1 MSQFAARKRALLS
14 STGIKPLLQYNFT
27 TSSVLPPWLAFSRAG
42 NAMVYDSTGKL
53 TYAPNNLQTYSNTF
67 TNAQWIKTSVS
78 LTAGVPDPFSGTNA
92 TTVTATAGGAS
103 AELNGATA
111 GGPYTGAFLIAIW
124 VRARAVTG
132 NVWIYYNGVLN
143 AIAPT
148 GTWQQFYAVSSFS
161 AGYPRPDIILQN
173 NGDQIDV
180 YSATL
185 SAVTYE
191 TAPRSGDQVITTS
204 AAYYGPRFD
213 YPGGSADGLLVEGAR
228 TNLYLN
234 SAVPAL
240 QTITVANS
248 STYTISFYGTGSIV
262 VSGAYSGTITGS
274 GVNVLTQ
281 KTFVAGS
288 TSLSMA
294 APTGTVINVQV
305 ELGSYATYRI
315 ITAGS
320 TITRAAD
327 VPTSAV
333 PLTAYLAAN
342 PSIWELQ
349 DEATGTI
356 SRAVYTAG
364 TFTFPT
370 GKWYRSMA
378 AYPIG
383 TPTGYLNTKLTVGG
397 PY

>member
-42 NAMVYDSTGKL
+42 NAMMFDSTGTL
-53 TYAPNNLQTYSNTF
+53 TYAPNNLLTYSNTF
-67 TNAQWIKTSVS
+67 TNAAWTKTAISVTS
-78 LTAGVPDPFSGTNA
+78 GIADPFSGTNA
-92 TTVTATAGGAS
+92 STLTATAS
-103 AELNGATA
+103 ATLYQSNTGLNGVNAVSSIWIRRRT
-111 GGPYTGAFLIAIW
+111 GTGA
-124 VRARAVTG
+124 VTLWTPGIGG
-132 NVWIYYNGVLN
+132 NTTL
-143 AIAPT
+143 PLT
-148 GTWQQFYAVSSFS
+148 SSWQQFSTYSVGGGTSYFYLTMSTT
-161 AGYPRPDIILQN
+161 
-173 NGDQIDV
+173 GDAIDV
-180 YSATL
+180 YGATL

-191 TAPRSGDQVITTS
+191 TAPRPGDQVITGAS
-204 AAYYGPRFD
+204 AYYGPRFD
-213 YPGGSADGLLVEGAR
+213 YPGGSADGLLVEDAR

>member
-1 MSQFAARKRALLS
+1 VNYIASEYIKAAGYTTLTWADWNA
-14 STGIKPLLQYNFT
+14 STWLTFDFT
-27 TSSVLPPWLAFSRAG
+27 A
-42 NAMVYDSTGKL
+42 
-53 TYAPNNLQTYSNTF
+53 
-67 TNAQWIKTSVS
+67 
-78 LTAGVPDPFSGTNA
+78 
-92 TTVTATAGGAS
+92 VTATIGGSDAGMTISHPSITSVGNGWYLISAVFNVTAIGRSWPLRWVPNDTSNTPDGVSGFYIYGA
-103 AELNGATA
+103 A
-111 GGPYTGAFLIAIW
+111 
-124 VRARAVTG
+124 
-132 NVWIYYNGVLN
+132 
-143 AIAPT
+143 
-148 GTWQQFYAVSSFS
+148 
-161 AGYPRPDIILQN
+161 
-173 NGDQIDV
+173 
-180 YSATL
+180 L

-191 TAPRSGDQVITTS
+191 TTPRPGDQVITTS

>member
-42 NAMVYDSTGKL
+42 NAMMFDSTGTL
-53 TYAPNNLQTYSNTF
+53 TYAPNNLLTYSNTF
-67 TNAQWIKTSVS
+67 TNAAWTKTAISVTS
-78 LTAGVPDPFSGTNA
+78 GIADPFSGTNA
-92 TTVTATAGGAS
+92 STLTATAS
-103 AELNGATA
+103 ATLYQSNTGLNGVNAVSS
-111 GGPYTGAFLIAIW
+111 IW
-124 VRARAVTG
+124 IRRR
-132 NVWIYYNGVLN
+132 
-143 AIAPT
+143 T
-148 GTWQQFYAVSSFS
+148 GTVSVTLWTPGIGGNTTLPLTSSWQQFSTYSVGGGTSYFYLTMSTT
-161 AGYPRPDIILQN
+161 
-173 NGDQIDV
+173 GDAIDV
-180 YSATL
+180 YGATL

-191 TAPRSGDQVITTS
+191 TAPRPGDQVITGAS
-204 AAYYGPRFD
+204 AYYGPRFD
-213 YPGGSADGLLVEGAR
+213 YPGGSADGLLVEDAR